1 MGVGNN
7 DLFGRMWLLMGY
19 AIGFASLA
27 GVANLVKIITV
38 NQHNA
43 SLLHLAPLKEHRKKN
58 YMQANV

>member
-7 DLFGRMWLLMGY
+7 GPYGRMWSLMGY

-43 SLLHLAPLKEHRKKN
+43 SLLPPDPTKDHKKRN
-58 YMQANV
+58 GMQPNV